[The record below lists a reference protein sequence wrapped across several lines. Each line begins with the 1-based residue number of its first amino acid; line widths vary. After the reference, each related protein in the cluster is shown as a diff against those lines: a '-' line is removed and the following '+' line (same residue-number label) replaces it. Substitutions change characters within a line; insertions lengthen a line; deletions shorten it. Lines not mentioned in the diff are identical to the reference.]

1 MDNTKKKIRNA
12 DITDTRIFYIANAL
26 QELHRAVAL
35 CDDTN
40 RDRLWEHFTSL
51 METANIFGKAE
62 DGMVEFE
69 R

>member
-1 MDNTKKKIRNA
+1 MDNTKQKFRDA
-12 DITDTRIFYIANAL
+12 DITETRIYYIVSAL
-26 QELHRAVAL
+26 QDLHRAVAL

-40 RDRLWEHFTSL
+40 QDRLWEHFPWL

-62 DGMVEFE
+62 DGIIEFE

>member
-1 MDNTKKKIRNA
+1 MDNTRQKFKDA
-12 DITDTRIFYIANAL
+12 DITETRIYYIASAL
-26 QELHRAVAL
+26 CDLHRAVAL

-40 RDRLWEHFTSL
+40 RDRLWEQFPSL

-62 DGMVEFE
+62 DGIIEFE

>member
-1 MDNTKKKIRNA
+1 MENTKKKLRDA
-12 DITDTRIFYIANAL
+12 DITESRIYHLVSAL
-26 QELHRAVAL
+26 QDLHRAVAL

-40 RDRLWEHFTSL
+40 QDRLWEHFPWL

-62 DGMVEFE
+62 DGIIEFE